1 MKIKKMHVAWF
12 VAVLG
17 LASSGAAYAS
27 PKTTA
32 IFGLYETGASAT
44 LKADSAVADK
54 LGCDI
59 QLTGKIV
66 AQDGDVGLP
75 KPDAFVVLACS
86 KPVLGPSG
94 AGLDQLVKGAKRIA
108 LFEGG
113 LVAAGPHEAGKK
125 LGDRQYIVKISYF
138 NNIDPGARQ
147 RDLAEIGARVAKR
160 QDQYN
165 REGAIEVSN
174 ALGARRPDEVDIL
187 YYHDAKAG
195 DRFRSGNPD
204 IMGLIGQFNSRH
216 VESFIYY
223 VGMAQD

>member
-1 MKIKKMHVAWF
+1 MTINRIHVAWL
-12 VAVLG
+12 VAALG
-17 LASSGAAYAS
+17 LAGSGAAYAS
-27 PKTTA
+27 PETTA
-32 IFGLYETGASAT
+32 IFGLYQAGASAT
-44 LKADSAVADK
+44 LEVNSAVVDE

-75 KPDAFVVLACS
+75 KPDAFVVLACP
-86 KPVLGPSG
+86 KPALGPSG
-94 AGLDQLVKGAKRIA
+94 AALDQLVKGAKRIA

-113 LVAAGPHEAGKK
+113 LVAVEPHEAGKR
-125 LGDRQYIVKISYF
+125 LGDRQYILKISYF
-138 NNIDPGARQ
+138 NNIDPSARL
-147 RDLAEIGARVAKR
+147 RNLTEIGALVAKR

-187 YYHDAKAG
+187 YYDDASAG
-195 DRFRSGNPD
+195 DRFRTDNPD

-223 VGMAQD
+223 VGIAQD